1 MPINFDIE
9 ELRLT
14 YNCKNYFE
22 TGLFDPR
29 CNVSVKQALKCNFN
43 KVFSIEIRDDWV
55 NLGKEIFKEDI
66 QNGRLNLYLDDSA
79 NMEKYLT
86 SDDFNNKTI
95 FFLDAHIDNDNIHN
109 YKNRCPLLDEL
120 SAIKNLERKDNIILV
135 DDLRI
140 VKERFPWNERSY
152 GDIDFFESIK
162 NLILSINKDYKFST
176 LNGVIDDDVLLAYI

>member
-1 MPINFDIE
+1 MDKQELLKERFKSAITSAIKTISENFDIE

-95 FFLDAHIDNDNIHN
+95 FFLDAHIH
-109 YKNRCPLLDEL
+109 Y
-120 SAIKNLERKDNIILV
+120 
-135 DDLRI
+135 
-140 VKERFPWNERSY
+140 
-152 GDIDFFESIK
+152 
-162 NLILSINKDYKFST
+162 
-176 LNGVIDDDVLLAYI
+176 